1 MIRKSAPNISLESIL
16 IVSEDQKSSV
26 YYFQDKVK
34 DLQLSNCQAITIK
47 IMGSHLGT
55 SPDKVAESAIK
66 ICNTFNAEAKKKG
79 LLPYTKVYCLIDTDD
94 WGKKLIEAKNTLK
107 NATNST
113 THFCDIVSNE
123 CFEAWYILHFKALG
137 DTKPIRRPRKG
148 IDTKMLVSEDE
159 RTDKLLEKYLG
170 QAYKKGENIYELLKN
185 TGNEAQAI
193 QNAEWLAKY
202 HTENPTEGNPATD
215 VFIVVKHLNQ
225 MAETFLGQTKINITG
240 NIILSELTDNYS
252 FTDAFKMQLIALI
265 NETYKDE
272 SKEDKIILCNNI
284 LAKPMEVSSF
294 TEDAQIMA
302 FIYENQECYE

>member
-1 MIRKSAPNISLESIL
+1 MIRKSAPNIPLESIL

-66 ICNTFNAEAKKKG
+66 TCNTFNAKAKKQG

-94 WGKKLIEAKNTLK
+94 WGKKVLEAKNTLK

-113 THFCDIVSNE
+113 THFCDIVSDE
-123 CFEAWYILHFKALG
+123 CFEAWYILHFKELG

-148 IDTKMLVSEDE
+148 IDIKMLVSEDE
-159 RTDKLLEKYLG
+159 RTDKLLEKYLS
-170 QAYKKGENIYELLKN
+170 QAYKKGENIYKLLKN
-185 TGNEAQAI
+185 EGNETQAI
-193 QNAEWLAKY
+193 KNAEWLAQY
-202 HTENPTEGNPATD
+202 HAENPTEGNPATD
-215 VFIVVKHLNQ
+215 VFIVIKHLNQ
-225 MAETFLGQTKINITG
+225 MAETFLGENKISATGDIT
-240 NIILSELTDNYS
+240 LLELANNYS
-252 FTDAFKMQLIALI
+252 FTDAFKIQLIALI
-265 NETYKDE
+265 NTEYKDE

-284 LAKPMEVSSF
+284 LAKPLEVPSF
-294 TEDAQIMA
+294 TTNEKIIA